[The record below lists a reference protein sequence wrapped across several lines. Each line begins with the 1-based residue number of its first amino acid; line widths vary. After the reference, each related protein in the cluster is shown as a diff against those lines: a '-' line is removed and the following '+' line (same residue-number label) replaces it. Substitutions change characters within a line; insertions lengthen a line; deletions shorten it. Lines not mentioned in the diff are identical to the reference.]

1 MKQDAAGSKRQSM
14 KSPPHFYTLTCIIGF
29 GNAKYLWEE
38 RKVQAVCVMT
48 VYTERLYYLQVISM
62 IKNKKIQKL

>member
-1 MKQDAAGSKRQSM
+1 MDRNFYNRAVLPMKQDAAGSKRQSM

-38 RKVQAVCVMT
+38 RKV
-48 VYTERLYYLQVISM
+48 
-62 IKNKKIQKL
+62 